1 MYATNIDSESKFL
14 KLKYNGNKYIYVGR
28 KTRTIYMW
36 EGTDALQY
44 ALRVFNV
51 QPTETYTAVG
61 YFVEKSTYKFSTEI
75 QTAVFA
81 NMQ

>member
-1 MYATNIDSESKFL
+1 
-14 KLKYNGNKYIYVGR
+14 
-28 KTRTIYMW
+28 MW

-61 YFVEKSTYKFSTEI
+61 YFVEESTYKFSTEI